1 MPNIVHKSTCREATG
16 TLACAAAMPH
26 PPVIDRNLIQH
37 LAELARLHIPAERQ
51 PELRARLERIIAAFS
66 ALDPSAAAA
75 TARQAAAMPAPLGL
89 RADRPEPPLAVAV
102 VLQNAPQQA
111 AGSFVVPRVIDA

>member
-1 MPNIVHKSTCREATG
+1 MS
-16 TLACAAAMPH
+16 H

-66 ALDPSAAAA
+66 ALDPSAAEV
-75 TARQAAAMPAPLGL
+75 TASQLAPIQAPLSL
-89 RADRPEPPLAVAV
+89 RTDRPESPLAVAV